1 MVAMTRPV
9 IVSSLAFVGTPV
21 YGFSA
26 VTRDVADL
34 SPSHSSG
41 FSPSRG
47 ERQTPEE
54 LGFSDDGLAEDGAG
68 YGTSQFSEEY
78 CLDIGAKGFP
88 IPTLNMLRAANWDA
102 PTYFAQL
109 QGAGYAEDALQMTGP
124 DAAILKSDCMKER
137 FHGKTKHI
145 FVGDSQMMALRNAFH
160 RLNKCPEIWWANH
173 TEKDVDDM
181 MGTVRRNEAAKSTAI
196 MRSKSRFRSRAEQAP
211 DKLPRGCT
219 EEGIASFINW
229 DGWASHELPV
239 KEIKMEMDLVGVS
252 PADGDLVVVWIGS
265 NFIPARHRMSTLL
278 QSINKL
284 HELQVKMVW
293 DSPTFQDD
301 ALMAAT
307 TTYDAGKDQRN
318 NQPIAYNYMKQR
330 KKSGQIGSNE
340 YPLPRRRSS
349 IRASRFPP
357 PSGGRSPTA
366 TAGSNA
372 TAFTPTCGPGT
383 PFSTTCLAPWAA
395 RSGAGPPTAPG
406 RSPSRPSFAPPA
418 PRPTGWTTWCS
429 RAGSTRCAPRTS
441 SLSATRTPSTS
452 GEAQRPHTEE
462 QKKHRSI
469 SCLSSARMSWICAPG
484 SPGVLRAPGAGV
496 QRRPKKS
503 AQSSDSFCLCR
514 GFSFSIT

>member
-340 YPLPRRRSS
+340 YKTEKALFDQGIEIPTTKRWQISNRYRGLQCDGIHTDMRARDPLFYDLPCPMGRQKW
-349 IRASRFPP
+349 
-357 PSGGRSPTA
+357 GRSTYCTWA
-366 TAGSNA
+366 E
-372 TAFTPTCGPGT
+372 
-383 PFSTTCLAPWAA
+383 PFKA
-395 RSGAGPPTAPG
+395 
-406 RSPSRPSFAPPA
+406 
-418 PRPTGWTTWCS
+418 
-429 RAGSTRCAPRTS
+429 
-441 SLSATRTPSTS
+441 
-452 GEAQRPHTEE
+452 E
-462 QKKHRSI
+462 
-469 SCLSSARMSWICAPG
+469 
-484 SPGVLRAPGAGV
+484 LRAACPEAYGLDDMV
-496 QRRPKKS
+496 L
-503 AQSSDSFCLCR
+503 QSGLYAMCAAHEQPFCYSYTEHIR
-514 GFSFSIT
+514 